1 MEIINR
7 IKNFFR
13 KFLNKQLPQ
22 AELTK
27 NIDKADKRLYY
38 KTKLLSEM
46 NNDEINKMMLN
57 IKLNPLVLQSYDD
70 KQILEE
76 ILKRI
81 GAEEELVKRI
91 IRNNRINIIYHYHRL
106 GKLIST
112 KDGRTIYIDNT
123 NRATIEYKNGVVELN
138 NPEYYNYYT
147 GCIDARPTNQVKIS
161 INNLGGIT
169 LENNEINTTE
179 EKQLTS
185 KIVFDSNNIEMKK
198 EKELFELD
206 DGGIVVSMIER
217 SPNNPFIIKETWKM
231 DTTSI
236 IKYDSIDPKC
246 PDQLYSDYFIN
257 KDRTCW
263 IKNIQDIP
271 TIEIADINMEEL
283 RGVNPKAAKYFES
296 LKSKEQVSAE
306 NNKKIEK

>member
-7 IKNFFR
+7 IKNFFG
-13 KFLNKQLPQ
+13 KFFNKQLPQ
-22 AELTK
+22 AGLTK

-46 NNDEINKMMLN
+46 NNDEINKMMLD
-57 IKLNPLVLQSYDD
+57 IKLHPLVLQSYDD

-81 GAEEELVKRI
+81 GAEEELVKRSI
-91 IRNNRINIIYHYHRL
+91 TNNRINTIYRYHRL

-112 KDGRTIYIDNT
+112 KDGRTIYMDNT
-123 NRATIEYKNGVVELN
+123 NRATIEYKNGVIELN
-138 NPEYYNYYT
+138 NPEYYDYYT
-147 GCIDARPTNQVKIS
+147 GCVDARPTNQVKIS
-161 INNLGGIT
+161 INDLGGIT

-179 EKQLTS
+179 GEQLTS

-198 EKELFELD
+198 EKGLFELD

-236 IKYDSIDPKC
+236 VNYNLIDPMY
-246 PDQLYSDYFIN
+246 PDQLYSSYFMEN
-257 KDRTCW
+257 NQ
-263 IKNIQDIP
+263 IKEK
-271 TIEIADINMEEL
+271 IEITDINIKEL
-283 RGVNPKAAKYFES
+283 RNVNPKAAKYFES
-296 LKSKEQVSAE
+296 LNSMEQESVE
-306 NNKKIEK
+306 NNK